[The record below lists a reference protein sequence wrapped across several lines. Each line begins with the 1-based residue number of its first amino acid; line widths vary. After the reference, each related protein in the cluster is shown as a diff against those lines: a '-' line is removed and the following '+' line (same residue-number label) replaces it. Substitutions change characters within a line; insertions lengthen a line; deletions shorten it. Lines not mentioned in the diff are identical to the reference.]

1 MKPAGFTCPSASK
14 LTDACQA
21 RLKILKEVFECL
33 SPMALIV
40 NYKYFKS
47 QAQHFIY
54 IEIPVETEE

>member
-1 MKPAGFTCPSASK
+1 MVTEWKVLTELKPQPIKPAGFTCPSASK

-40 NYKYFKS
+40 NYKYL
-47 QAQHFIY
+47 
-54 IEIPVETEE
+54 